1 MNTGSLGMLAGHKS
15 PLPMEQ
21 QSGAPEVVSLTT
33 NQRERLALT
42 QNSKTT
48 PQSPAQDD
56 GMSFDLRLLAILR
69 ALLPSEPPS
78 PPSAHILPA
87 P

>member
-1 MNTGSLGMLAGHKS
+1 MLAGHKS
-15 PLPMEQ
+15 PLPTEQ

-42 QNSKTT
+42 KNSETT

-69 ALLPSEPPS
+69 ASLPSEPPS